1 MDLVSLVVQPTWK
14 EFLIELVNSNQ
25 MNPWEV
31 DLIDVADKYLQRVR
45 ALQSMDL
52 RIPANV
58 ILASALLLRFKAD
71 ALQLEEEEP
80 EPEAVEEPTY
90 IQEEIPELVLR
101 ANQPRRRKLTL
112 EELIQA
118 VDDVMREQAKPLL
131 PAAAPKVLAIEL
143 QKEDMTELMK
153 RVYARALEIKDGEN
167 VLLFSELI
175 KPYFTGEPCPGP
187 GNCHEHGF
195 WCYGVDNVVRHL
207 LPVLHLVQENKVLA
221 WQDKLFGEIFLRVMD
236 EKALEELERR
246 AKEAAEKEEKEET
259 ELQAKILA
267 RRQRMQSRQETQAA

>member
-1 MDLVSLVVQPTWK
+1 MDLMSFVVQPTWK

-31 DLIDVADKYLQRVR
+31 DLIDVADKYLQKIRE
-45 ALQSMDL
+45 LQSMDL
-52 RIPANV
+52 RIPANI

-71 ALQLEEEEP
+71 ALSLEEEEP
-80 EPEAVEEPTY
+80 EPEVVEEHTY

-118 VDDVMREQAKPLL
+118 VDDVMRDQAKPILQ
-131 PAAAPKVLAIEL
+131 PVAPKIFSIEL
-143 QKEDMTELMK
+143 QKEDMNELMQK
-153 RVYARALEIKDGEN
+153 VYERALEIKDTQN

-187 GNCHEHGF
+187 GNGHSHGI
-195 WCYGVDNVVRHL
+195 WCYGVENVVRHL
-207 LPVLHLVQENKVLA
+207 MPILHLVQENKVLA
-221 WQDKLFGEIFLRVMD
+221 WQDNLFGEIFVRVLD
-236 EKALEELERR
+236 EKALQELERR
-246 AKEAAEKEEKEET
+246 AKEAVEKDEKEET

-267 RRQRMQSRQETQAA
+267 RRQRQAQQVQAA